1 MRFVEE
7 RQGVIILVFIL
18 LLILILVIVIV
29 IVIVILVMIIILL
42 LLDMILFLV
51 LVVTGVSTGRHW
63 IHGFTQHAQRLRGY
77 LARRKRIAKR
87 AKRSGEP
94 TEGSIDTS
102 IDAAV
107 DALLSGMPIA
117 QPAVPKQA
125 NGFDCGVFALQYAEE
140 MMVRWPECRAS
151 LIKFS
156 PSMTSRYQDTTKT

>member
-1 MRFVEE
+1 MDS
-7 RQGVIILVFIL
+7 LNMHSAL
-18 LLILILVIVIV
+18 T
-29 IVIVILVMIIILL
+29 
-42 LLDMILFLV
+42 
-51 LVVTGVSTGRHW
+51 VTDN
-63 IHGFTQHAQRLRGY
+63 LRGY
-77 LARRKRIAKR
+77 LRSELAARRKRIAKR

-151 LIKFS
+151 LIKCS
-156 PSMTSRYQDTTKT
+156 PSMTSRYQDTTKTLIFYKEYSIYLAQGSHVIALR